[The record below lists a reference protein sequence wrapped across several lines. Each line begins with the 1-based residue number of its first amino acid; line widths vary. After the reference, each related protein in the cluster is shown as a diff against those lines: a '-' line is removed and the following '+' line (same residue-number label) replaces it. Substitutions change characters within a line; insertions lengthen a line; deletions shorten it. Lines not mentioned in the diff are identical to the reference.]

1 MKTLNLQKHKL
12 LMEKLSINK
21 LFIIAGVIFFGITN
35 CYSQNESENIN
46 TLIEQKIAY
55 NKSNKT
61 SIVYKIQLCNGN
73 ETDAYKMKQ
82 NFQIAYP
89 EYSTEIIYTAPE
101 WKTHV
106 GKFKTRLEADKVL
119 KIVKEKF
126 AGAIV
131 LEDKV

>member
-1 MKTLNLQKHKL
+1 M
-12 LMEKLSINK
+12 
-21 LFIIAGVIFFGITN
+21 
-35 CYSQNESENIN
+35 
-46 TLIEQKIAY
+46 IEQKIAY

-61 SIVYKIQLCNGN
+61 SIVYKIQLYNGN

-119 KIVKEKF
+119 KNVKEKF